1 MSRNSELKLLILLS
15 IFLTILA
22 SFAAFFWFGA
32 AGFIVLLSCGTLTTL
47 FLRFTFSRYRR
58 MAELAETLD
67 HILYGQALSLS
78 DYQEGEFAILQDELQ
93 KLLNRLK
100 EQAATLAE
108 DKKGLS
114 EAMADISHQLRTPL
128 TSLQLIHSRLQR
140 GEHSE
145 EERHTLLQDSRRL
158 LEQIDW
164 LITALL
170 KMSKI
175 EAGTVSFEKKPV
187 NVASL
192 IQAAAEP
199 LAVPLEL
206 KEIELAIHC
215 APDAAFTGDFLWSR
229 EAIGNFLK
237 NCMEHTLPGGHITV
251 QARQTSVFTEI
262 LVFDDGPGIAEED
275 IPHIFERFYQ
285 GKQGNKESFG
295 IGLSLARMILQE
307 QNGTV
312 KAANRPE
319 GGASFHI
326 KIYKS
331 AL

>member
-1 MSRNSELKLLILLS
+1 MSRNSELKFLILLS
-15 IFLTILA
+15 ILLTIVA
-22 SFAAFFWFGA
+22 SLAAFLWFGA
-32 AGFIVLLSCGTLTTL
+32 AGFIVLLSCGMLTAL
-47 FLRFTFSRYRR
+47 FLRFTLLRYRR
-58 MAELAETLD
+58 MAKLAETLD
-67 HILYGQALSLS
+67 HILYGQTLSLA
-78 DYQEGEFAILQDELQ
+78 DYREGEFAILQDELQ
-93 KLLNRLK
+93 KLLNKLK

-128 TSLQLIHSRLQR
+128 TSLQLIHARLQR
-140 GEHSE
+140 GEYSDQ
-145 EERHTLLQDSRRL
+145 ERHALLQDSRRL

-175 EAGTVSFEKKPV
+175 EAGTVSFEKKTV
-187 NVASL
+187 DVASL
-192 IQAAAEP
+192 VQAAAEP

-206 KEIELAIHC
+206 KEIELVLHC
-215 APDAAFTGDFLWSR
+215 APDTSFIGDFLWSR

-237 NCMEHTLPGGHITV
+237 NCMEHTPPGGHITV
-251 QARQTSVFTEI
+251 EASQTPVFTEI
-262 LVFDDGPGIAEED
+262 RIFDDGPGIADED
-275 IPHIFERFYQ
+275 MPHIFERFYQ
-285 GKQGNKESFG
+285 GKHGNKESFG

-326 KIYKS
+326 KIYES